1 MSVRTFNADTDE
13 EDDGHPQV
21 SNEGECSHHTDSD
34 SQADE
39 EVQQPQAKKKSSAS
53 EQREWTEMNR
63 WDRTD
68 STDEEILV
76 FIRRDLDELHSS
88 AGILHVLESHKDC
101 KNEYGDF

>member
-1 MSVRTFNADTDE
+1 MSARTFNADSDDE
-13 EDDGHPQV
+13 YDGHPQV
-21 SNEGECSHHTDSD
+21 SNEGECSHQTYSD

-63 WDRTD
+63 WDCSD

-76 FIRRDLDELHSS
+76 FIRTDLDELNSS
-88 AGILHVLESHKDC
+88 AGI
-101 KNEYGDF
+101 